1 MDQRKIGK
9 FIADCRREQQLTQAE
24 LAKRLSVSDRA
35 VSKWENGKCMPD
47 SSLMLAL
54 CKELGI
60 RVNEL
65 LSGERL
71 KEDGY
76 DQKLE
81 ENLLEAQKQK
91 EWANRSLL
99 TVEIILG
106 CISIASLLS
115 LVFLASFLAMETWLR
130 ILLITLG
137 FILGFAGIFTALRIE
152 QVAGYY
158 ECPHCH
164 YRYIPSFKSVLFAMH
179 VNRTRYMKCPHC
191 QKKGW
196 QKKTISKE

>member
-9 FIADCRREQQLTQAE
+9 FIAECRREQQLTQAE

-91 EWANRSLL
+91 E
-99 TVEIILG
+99 
-106 CISIASLLS
+106 
-115 LVFLASFLAMETWLR
+115 
-130 ILLITLG
+130 
-137 FILGFAGIFTALRIE
+137 
-152 QVAGYY
+152 
-158 ECPHCH
+158 
-164 YRYIPSFKSVLFAMH
+164 
-179 VNRTRYMKCPHC
+179 
-191 QKKGW
+191 
-196 QKKTISKE
+196 